1 MNLKPPLA
9 KMFLAAFSSLSKVI
23 RQFGQWRVRS
33 AFGYVLDPDVAHFAL
48 VPHAATWK
56 TGIPSHLAL

>member
-1 MNLKPPLA
+1 LNLKPPLA

-33 AFGYVLDPDVAHFAL
+33 AFGYVLDPHVAHFAL
-48 VPHAATWK
+48 VPHAAT
-56 TGIPSHLAL
+56 